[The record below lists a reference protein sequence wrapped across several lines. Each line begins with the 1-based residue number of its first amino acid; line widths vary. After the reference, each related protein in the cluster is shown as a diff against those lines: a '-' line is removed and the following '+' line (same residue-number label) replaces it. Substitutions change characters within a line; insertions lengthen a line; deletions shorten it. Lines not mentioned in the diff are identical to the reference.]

1 MKKLFLFISIFF
13 LTNLT
18 NSISA
23 PIKVFGLDVTM
34 DLKTAEDVLKNQNY
48 QCNNINGEMIMCD
61 NSGKSITVSKDLIQI
76 NCEAYGG
83 CKYNSVEVANFF
95 SKELN
100 LRIENPEIIGI
111 FQEPAYC
118 GEGPDGDKICVIYS
132 LTSDLGPS
140 IDIMKHKLGGS
151 GMSLN

>member
-1 MKKLFLFISIFF
+1 MKKFFILFSIFF
-13 LTNLT
+13 LTNLS

-61 NSGKSITVSKDLIQI
+61 NYGKSITVSKDLIQI

-95 SKELN
+95 FKRVKFKN
-100 LRIENPEIIGI
+100 
-111 FQEPAYC
+111 
-118 GEGPDGDKICVIYS
+118 
-132 LTSDLGPS
+132 
-140 IDIMKHKLGGS
+140 
-151 GMSLN
+151 